1 MISRLHRRLLQGEAG
16 FLLIEVL
23 VALVLLAI
31 MIVPLAAGVS
41 SGADRASDVRAK
53 EACALLITSD
63 SAALEAWRWGPMTV
77 SLIWDRGPTALIH
90 LEVQGGPGRPA
101 VVGLWVD
108 GWFQGELVPGENGLL
123 EVAAADWAATAGCEV
138 VIRARGPDGAWGPP
152 CRSIVPSAD
161 YEPGED
167 ETVGSEIS
175 TETGAIGETETVAHT
190 PALAKPAVGISR
202 SDVPLA
208 VDPLGLV
215 FSVPPEV
222 EGPCGFVIDDSIQYW
237 QMEEGRAL
245 DLYF

>member
-1 MISRLHRRLLQGEAG
+1 MMSGLRRRLLRDEAG

-23 VALVLLAI
+23 AALVLLAI

-53 EACALLITSD
+53 EACALPITSD

-90 LEVQGGPGRPA
+90 LGGQGGPGRPA

-108 GWFQGELVPGENGLL
+108 GWFQGQFDSDENGVL
-123 EVAAADWAATAGCEV
+123 EVAAADWAVAAGCEV
-138 VIRARGPDGAWGPP
+138 VIRARGPDCVWGPP
-152 CRSIVPSAD
+152 YRSIVPSAD

-167 ETVGSEIS
+167 ETVGAEVS
-175 TETGAIGETETVAHT
+175 TATGAIGETQTVAHT

-208 VDPLGLV
+208 VDPLGLL

-222 EGPCGFVIDDSIQYW
+222 EGPCGFVIDDSIQSW